1 MKKQDDRV
9 EKLVW
14 DCFEDA
20 MRCFREDDLSFAEN
34 KLCKS
39 IIFACVEY
47 ISNKRNGDD

>member
-1 MKKQDDRV
+1 MDEKDDGI
-9 EKLVW
+9 EKLAW
-14 DCFEDA
+14 DCFKDA
-20 MRCFREDDLSFAEN
+20 MRYFSENDLSFAEN